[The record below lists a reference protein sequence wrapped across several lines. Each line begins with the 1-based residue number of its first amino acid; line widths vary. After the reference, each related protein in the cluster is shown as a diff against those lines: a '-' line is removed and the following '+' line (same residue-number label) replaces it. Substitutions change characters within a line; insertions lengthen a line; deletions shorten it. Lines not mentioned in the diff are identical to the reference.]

1 MASPLISVI
10 IPAYNHEGYVAEA
23 VHSVLQ
29 QEEVTLE
36 VIVIDDGSSDDT
48 LAVLSAIDDPRLQ
61 LHHQANQ
68 GSQRT
73 INRGLDLATGDY
85 LAILNSDDRFHPR
98 RLARLLEV
106 SQAGGCDLIL
116 SDLRLIDAAG
126 DPVTDPTHW
135 WRRWHADL
143 KARYVAESDPARAL
157 LTGNWAITT
166 SNFFM
171 TRAAYARLG
180 GLRPFR
186 YVLDYEYLLRAATT
200 PGLKLEFLLD
210 EPLLDYRLHGAN
222 AILEHPLRANL
233 ETDFL
238 LRQYLPRV
246 FGAEIAPGLAYL
258 NRIKRHIV
266 KLDREGWRRRWQ
278 ATVDGLSESNTELH
292 AINLE
297 LDSANRALNES
308 NRDLHRINVELSTS
322 NTGLHTAN
330 VALDQ
335 ANQSLVAA
343 NGELDAERQR
353 LNDLLSASEAKLVQV
368 QSELDAVCH
377 SRIYRF
383 GFALLSPLHRLRRIG
398 AGLTS
403 GKPAHAR
410 DPAQLHQLIEANLD
424 GVKLVS
430 FDIFDTLL
438 ERLIDP
444 PDHVKLIAARGLVRH
459 LRVHLSREWDLADLL
474 SLRADVEARLRR
486 ERQADAK
493 DHECR
498 FSDLAAEMAR
508 LLTGAPDPELADW
521 IVAEELRAEGDCLYV
536 KPGMESLLDRLRRR
550 GLRVIA
556 VSDMYLDQS
565 HLEIL
570 FARLGLS
577 PFIDQIYVSSDT
589 GIGKY
594 TGRLFRHVLETEGVA
609 PQSVLHIGDNHHSD
623 VKMALSLG
631 LRAIWLDDR
640 ANNRRRAILRG
651 HAWLAVKN
659 PYWRGRHLMQL
670 IAPEPSRGF
679 AFDLGF
685 SYLGPIFCT
694 FIFGVIEKVRTER
707 IERLFFLA
715 REGELFLRLFE
726 YLAPR
731 LMEPEEIPA
740 VEYLYVS
747 RKSTAPAALADG
759 LAYET
764 SLAPLYNPKQ
774 QGLLSLC
781 RTFDIPP
788 ADIREI
794 AARHGYDLDEPIYDW
809 HSPRYRAL
817 IEDPAFQSVVRR
829 HGSACR
835 ELLGDYLAQNGF
847 FSAQRVGLVDIGWN
861 GSSQRYFQDAYGE
874 RADYPHV
881 FGLYLGWVHGIRHS
895 FDPARNTIFGLLYD
909 VRRRNWLEDGVSRF
923 EELFEEGARALHAST
938 LGYARDANG
947 RVEPVLKS
955 DAAPDRRAELAMN
968 PQIDDFRAGA
978 LAFAERFVHAARLT
992 GYTFEEIRPFIMTL
1006 TERVVAHP
1014 TREEAQALMQVTH
1027 SEDFGFDA
1035 VMHLTHDRLRLR
1047 DFLSPRAV
1055 LQRLRGSNWIYGS
1068 GRLIPLPGLNPL
1080 LRYLDLS
1087 RIRP

>member
-10 IPAYNHEGYVAEA
+10 IPAYNHEHYVAEA
-23 VHSVLQ
+23 VHSALQ
-29 QEEVTLE
+29 QEDVTLE
-36 VIVIDDGSSDDT
+36 VIAIDDGSTDGT
-48 LAVLSAIDDPRLQ
+48 LAVLSAIEDPRLRV
-61 LHHQANQ
+61 HHQANR
-68 GSQRT
+68 GSHHA
-73 INRGLDLATGDY
+73 INSGLDLASGDY
-85 LAILNSDDRFHPR
+85 LAILNSDDRFHPQ
-98 RLARLLEV
+98 RLARMLEV
-106 SQAGGCDLIL
+106 SRTGGYDLL
-116 SDLRLIDAAG
+116 LTDLCLIDAAG
-126 DPVTDPTHW
+126 NTVTDPTHW

-143 KARYVAESDPARAL
+143 KARYLAEGDPARAL

-171 TRAAYARLG
+171 TRATYARLG

-200 PGLKLEFLLD
+200 PGLKIEFLLD

-246 FGAEIAPGLAYL
+246 LGEEISPGLNYFD
-258 NRIKRHIV
+258 RIKRHIV
-266 KLDREGWRRRWQ
+266 KLDREGWRLRWQ
-278 ATVDGLSESNTELH
+278 ETVDGLSDSNAKLHSINQDLDRANHALHESNC
-292 AINLE
+292 
-297 LDSANRALNES
+297 
-308 NRDLHRINVELSTS
+308 DLHR
-322 NTGLHTAN
+322 AN

-335 ANQSLVAA
+335 ANRDHAEQLAITQAA
-343 NGELDAERQR
+343 LAHVQA
-353 LNDLLSASEAKLVQV
+353 DLAHV
-368 QSELDAVCH
+368 QSDLEAVRN
-377 SRIYRF
+377 SRSYRL
-383 GFALLSPLHRLRRIG
+383 GVTLLRPLHYLRRIG
-398 AGLTS
+398 ARLISDRTAC
-403 GKPAHAR
+403 AHS
-410 DPAQLHQLIEANLD
+410 PSQLQPLISVHLD
-424 GVKLVS
+424 DVKLVS

-444 PDHVKLIAARGLVRH
+444 PDHVKLIAARGLMRH
-459 LRVHLSREWDLADLL
+459 LRIHLGQEWTLTELLA
-474 SLRADVEARLRR
+474 LRADVESRLRR

-498 FSDLAAEMAR
+498 FSELAAEMAR

-521 IVAEELRAEGDCLYV
+521 IVAEELRAESDCLYL
-536 KPGMESLLDRLRRR
+536 KPGIEPVLAGLRQR

-556 VSDMYLDQS
+556 VSDMYLDRS
-565 HLEIL
+565 HLELL
-570 FARLGLS
+570 FERLGLS
-577 PFIDQIYVSSDT
+577 PFIDHIYVSSDT

-594 TGRLFRHVLETEGVA
+594 TGRLFQHVLESEGVS

-640 ANNRRRAILRG
+640 ANNRRRTILRG

-685 SYLGPIFCT
+685 SYLGPVFCT
-694 FIFGVIEKVRTER
+694 FILGVIEKVRAER

-726 YLAPR
+726 YLAPQF
-731 LMEPEEIPA
+731 MEPEEIPA

-781 RTFDIPP
+781 QTFDIPP
-788 ADIREI
+788 EEIREI
-794 AARHGYDLDEPIYDW
+794 AASHGYTLEEPIYDW

-817 IEDPAFQSVVRR
+817 IEDHEFQAVVKR

-835 ELLGDYLAQNGF
+835 ELLGDYLAQHGF

-909 VRRRNWLEDGVSRF
+909 VRRRNWLEDAVSRF

-938 LGYARDANG
+938 LSYARDANG

-955 DAAPDRRAELAMN
+955 DVAPDRRAELAMN
-968 PQIDDFRAGA
+968 PQIEAFRSGA
-978 LAFAERFVHAARLT
+978 MTFAERFVHAARLT
-992 GYTFEEIRPFIMTL
+992 GYTFDEIRPFIMTL
-1006 TERVVAHP
+1006 TERVVAYP
-1014 TREEAQALMQVTH
+1014 TREEAHALMQMTH

-1035 VMHLTHDRLRLR
+1035 VMHLTHDRLHVR
-1047 DFLSPRAV
+1047 DFLAPRTFM
-1055 LQRLRGSNWIYGS
+1055 QRLRTSNWIYGS
-1068 GRLIPLPGLNPL
+1068 GRLTRLPGLNPL

-1087 RIRP
+1087 RLRS

>member
-10 IPAYNHEGYVAEA
+10 IPAYNHENYVAEA

-29 QEEVTLE
+29 QDNVTLE
-36 VIVIDDGSSDDT
+36 VIAIDDGSTDGT
-48 LAVLSAIDDPRLQ
+48 LAVLSTIEDPRLHV
-61 LHHQANQ
+61 HHQANQ
-68 GSQRT
+68 GSQHT
-73 INRGLDLATGDY
+73 INRGLELASGDY
-85 LAILNSDDRFHPR
+85 LTILNSDDRFHPR
-98 RLARLLEV
+98 RLVRLLEV
-106 SQAGGCDLIL
+106 NQTGGGDLIL

-126 DPVTDPTHW
+126 APVTDPTHW

-143 KARYVAESDPARAL
+143 KARYLAEGDPARAL

-238 LRQYLPRV
+238 LRQYLPRIL
-246 FGAEIAPGLAYL
+246 GEELAPGLNYL

-278 ATVDGLSESNTELH
+278 ATVDGLSTSNVELH
-292 AINLE
+292 AINLK
-297 LDSANRALNES
+297 LDGANRALNDG
-308 NRDLHRINVELSTS
+308 NRDLHRINVELSES
-322 NTGLHTAN
+322 NTGLHAAN

-335 ANQSLVAA
+335 ANRELVA
-343 NGELDAERQR
+343 ERVGLTEQ
-353 LNDLLSASEAKLVQV
+353 LAISQAALEAVR
-368 QSELDAVCH
+368 H
-377 SRIYRF
+377 SRAYRL
-383 GFALLSPLHRLRRIG
+383 GFALLRPLHPLRRIG
-398 AGLTS
+398 AGLVS
-403 GKPAHAR
+403 GKPPCAR
-410 DPAQLHQLIEANLD
+410 DLRQLHQRIEANLD

-459 LRVHLSREWDLADLL
+459 LRIHLGQEWALADLL
-474 SLRADVEARLRR
+474 SLRADVELRLRR
-486 ERQADAK
+486 ERQAEAK

-498 FSDLAAEMAR
+498 FSELAAEMAR

-536 KPGMESLLDRLRRR
+536 KPGMESLLDGLRRR

-565 HLEIL
+565 HLESL
-570 FARLGLS
+570 FEQLGLS
-577 PFIDQIYVSSDT
+577 PFIDHIYVSSDA

-594 TGRLFRHVLETEGVA
+594 TGRLFQHVLETEGVP

-640 ANNRRRAILRG
+640 ANNHRRTILRG

-659 PYWRGRHLMQL
+659 PYWRGRHLIQL

-694 FIFGVIEKVRTER
+694 FIFGVIEKVRAER

-740 VEYLYVS
+740 LEYLYVS

-788 ADIREI
+788 EDIREI
-794 AARHGYDLDEPIYDW
+794 AARHGYTLDEPIYDW

-817 IEDPAFQSVVRR
+817 IDDPAFQAVVKQ
-829 HGSACR
+829 HGRACR
-835 ELLGDYLAQNGF
+835 ELLGDYLAQHGF

-895 FDPARNTIFGLLYD
+895 FDPACNTIFGLLYD
-909 VRRRNWLEDGVSRF
+909 VRRRNRLEDGVSRF

-938 LGYARDANG
+938 LGYARDADG

-955 DAAPDRRAELAMN
+955 DAAPDRRAELVMN
-968 PQIDDFRAGA
+968 PQIDAFRAGA
-978 LAFAERFVHAARLT
+978 LAFAERFVHAMRLT

-1047 DFLSPRAV
+1047 DILVPRAF
-1055 LQRLRGSNWIYGS
+1055 LRRLRTSNWVYGS
-1068 GRLIPLPGLNPL
+1068 GRLARLPGLNSL